1 MGGNHHCRSVC
12 GKYHRQTVLTLIE
25 AERKRSLMF
34 KSVAKIDQLVAKGYP
49 RTLLEQIAHSEDFP
63 TVGFSTGD
71 NRKTYYFHLDKL
83 REYLERRE
91 RNERS

>member
-12 GKYHRQTVLTLIE
+12 GKYHRQTVLTV
-25 AERKRSLMF
+25 RQSLAF

-83 REYLERRE
+83 RDYLERRE

>member
-12 GKYHRQTVLTLIE
+12 GKYHRKTVLTRNQFE
-25 AERKRSLMF
+25 QSLAF

-63 TVGFSTGD
+63 TVGFSTGA